1 MGLIPEITL
10 GVIPEQHFMDSGIN
24 PRTWNS
30 YHWDQMISS
39 NPTSSPCGELMGLR
53 PMLKP
58 NLTQNKEV
66 QIPVERIWGSGID
79 PRVNKM
85 LFWDRSQ
92 YSEGSVPQ
100 QHIVDS
106 GINPRTPFFWRW
118 DWSQTLIGIS
128 HFHMQ
133 FGQKIL
139 LFISICVKSLKTYLD
154 PKTFFKKP
162 V

>member
-1 MGLIPEITL
+1 MLWEWSLKLLLVWSQNSICLVL
-10 GVIPEQHFMDSGIN
+10 GFY

-30 YHWDQMISS
+30 WHWDKMISS
-39 NPTSSPCGELMGLR
+39 NPISSPCGELMGLR
-53 PMLKP
+53 PMLWP

-92 YSEGSVPQ
+92 YSDGSVPQ

-118 DWSQTLIGIS
+118 DWSQTLIGTS
-128 HFHMQ
+128 HFHMVIIHNNVLQ
-133 FGQKIL
+133 GNL
-139 LFISICVKSLKTYLD
+139 LK
-154 PKTFFKKP
+154 
-162 V
+162 